1 MEKET
6 KKKWWKTPLKVAGI
20 AALVVTAYKLGGN
33 KKVTDKV
40 TKTGAQIKDW
50 ANTKLANKKPAV
62 TLENAPVEEIRE
74 TNQEPAAS
82 TVAGN
87 NGNGNSGKRYYYS
100 NNNNNSKEWR

>member
-1 MEKET
+1 MEREE

-20 AALVVTAYKLGGN
+20 ATLVIAAYKLGGN

-87 NGNGNSGKRYYYS
+87 GNGNSGKRYYYNS
-100 NNNNNSKEWR
+100 NNNKEWR

>member
-50 ANTKLANKKPAV
+50 ANTKLVNKKPAV
-62 TLENAPVEEIRE
+62 TLEEAPVEEIRE
-74 TNQEPAAS
+74 TVNQEPAAS

-100 NNNNNSKEWR
+100 NNNNNKEWR